1 MQGHGHL
8 AQVRRSLPD
17 FRQVRAP
24 SIGRAENLEAPST
37 SSACLGFFAEL
48 VLGAPR
54 RSAKKNGQLAL
65 AVVLASGAQE

>member
-17 FRQVRAP
+17 FRQVR
-24 SIGRAENLEAPST
+24 APST